1 LCFDWIYCNSNCLK
15 AQQECI
21 VVKSGWFDAFQRQN
35 LPFFVGVSD
44 QFSYRPSL
52 LNAPDL
58 PPWIHYVYSDRH
70 QTGFLYGV
78 PPLQH
83 GDVEV
88 SGA

>member
-1 LCFDWIYCNSNCLK
+1 MWHWNVPLFI
-15 AQQECI
+15 
-21 VVKSGWFDAFQRQN
+21 
-35 LPFFVGVSD
+35 GVSD
-44 QFSYRPSL
+44 QFSYHPSL

-58 PPWIHYVYSDRH
+58 PSWIHYVYSDRH

-88 SGA
+88 SAS